1 VEWALTQEGGPKE
14 LLAGE
19 YTSNLLERTSNGRP
33 TYLNRHSAV
42 GGILYKNVC
51 ETVALSK
58 ILGFIRV
65 KTLSTNVYEWSFP
78 CTNYLGLFNN
88 SLSKVLKC
96 REFNPSIVS

>member
-1 VEWALTQEGGPKE
+1 VEWALTQEGSPKE

-65 KTLSTNVYEWSFP
+65 KLYPQMSTNGRSP
-78 CTNYLGLFNN
+78 
-88 SLSKVLKC
+88 VLITWDY
-96 REFNPSIVS
+96 STTL